1 MAPLLYLTY
10 LTASMKLGASSL
22 IRAKTALN
30 DPRSLSLSKGNF
42 RRFYCSC
49 ANYVCIVL
57 FYFCIFKLTK
67 QFYWCYIVWKS
78 QRVRV
83 LTLEGY
89 KTRPLL
95 CHPPRSFSICL
106 TPLKQIKNLVSEKR
120 SHKLCICYLCWRD
133 ISIQG
138 KWTVFPV
145 PKPGF
150 NVNSGD
156 TLAPKICLTNLVPR
170 ALFPG
175 FGVVVWPQKSLLSF
189 TVRLKDGMR

>member
-1 MAPLLYLTY
+1 
-10 LTASMKLGASSL
+10 MKLGASSL

-30 DPRSLSLSKGNF
+30 DPGSLSLSKGNF

-57 FYFCIFKLTK
+57 FYFFIFKLTK
-67 QFYWCYIVWKS
+67 QFYRCHIVCKS

-106 TPLKQIKNLVSEKR
+106 TPLKQIKNFVSEKR

-138 KWTVFPV
+138 KWTVFPD

-150 NVNSGD
+150 NINSGN

-175 FGVVVWPQKSLLSF
+175 FGVVVWPQKSCLSF
-189 TVRLKDGMR
+189 TVRLKGGMRLRNSMWHGLRMT

>member
-10 LTASMKLGASSL
+10 LTAPMKLGASSL

-57 FYFCIFKLTK
+57 FYFFIFKLTK
-67 QFYWCYIVWKS
+67 QFYRGHIVCKS

-106 TPLKQIKNLVSEKR
+106 TPLKQIKNFVSEKR
-120 SHKLCICYLCWRD
+120 FVFVTSVEETSLFRGNGQFFRTRNPDLT
-133 ISIQG
+133 SIQE
-138 KWTVFPV
+138 
-145 PKPGF
+145 
-150 NVNSGD
+150 
-156 TLAPKICLTNLVPR
+156 TL
-170 ALFPG
+170 
-175 FGVVVWPQKSLLSF
+175 
-189 TVRLKDGMR
+189 

>member
-10 LTASMKLGASSL
+10 LTAPMKLGAFSL

-57 FYFCIFKLTK
+57 FYFFIFKLTK
-67 QFYWCYIVWKS
+67 QFYRCHIVCKS

-95 CHPPRSFSICL
+95 CYPPGSFSICL

-120 SHKLCICYLCWRD
+120 SPKLCICYLCWRD
-133 ISIQG
+133 ISIGGNGQ
-138 KWTVFPV
+138 FFRSRNP
-145 PKPGF
+145 
-150 NVNSGD
+150 D
-156 TLAPKICLTNLVPR
+156 LT
-170 ALFPG
+170 
-175 FGVVVWPQKSLLSF
+175 SI
-189 TVRLKDGMR
+189 

>member
-1 MAPLLYLTY
+1 MCELCMHSFFYFFHFQVDKIILLYHVIL
-10 LTASMKLGASSL
+10 
-22 IRAKTALN
+22 
-30 DPRSLSLSKGNF
+30 F
-42 RRFYCSC
+42 
-49 ANYVCIVL
+49 ANH
-57 FYFCIFKLTK
+57 
-67 QFYWCYIVWKS
+67 
-78 QRVRV
+78 
-83 LTLEGY
+83 GY
-89 KTRPLL
+89 KTSPLR

-120 SHKLCICYLCWRD
+120 SHNLCICYLCWRD

-175 FGVVVWPQKSLLSF
+175 FGVVVWPQKSLLIF
-189 TVRLKDGMR
+189 AVRLKDGMRLRNRIACSMACGMT